1 MKNNIKF
8 ISFILFATFAKAQ
21 SIVNTENMSSKLDST
36 FVLTT
41 SFYGDYT
48 SGNIELTQFNSANQ
62 LAFKRIKT

>member
-1 MKNNIKF
+1 MKNNIKLF
-8 ISFILFATFAKAQ
+8 SFILFATFAKVL
-21 SIVNTENMSSKLDST
+21 SIVNTEKMSSKLDST

-41 SFYGDYT
+41 CFDGDYT

>member
-1 MKNNIKF
+1 MKNNIKLF
-8 ISFILFATFAKAQ
+8 SFILFATFAKAQ
-21 SIVNTENMSSKLDST
+21 SIVNTENMSIKLDST

-41 SFYGDYT
+41 SFDGDYT